1 MSDPQQPAPDAPAV
15 LRMEVGADGLFHAV
29 LPPDVARLLI
39 DASQTERWQAIR
51 ATASGDPATPGT
63 VLEMHI
69 RDISEEQKNKE
80 ALRVSEARHRL
91 LADSARDVVW
101 TMAPDG
107 RVTYI
112 SPAILQVRG
121 YTPEE
126 AMAHTLDETLT
137 PASAADSAGYFI
149 GMLQAIAEGRRPD
162 PYRGDMEYKC
172 KDGSTYWTEVLA
184 FPVLDEKGRL
194 LELLGVTRDM
204 SDRHALEAERRES
217 QRMES
222 LGRMAAG
229 VAHEINNG
237 LAIIRAASEQLPAEV
252 PGSAEAQQRYDM
264 ILQSIDRASGL
275 SAQLLSFSR
284 RQHRTPERTRIGAL
298 LEGARSLL
306 GRIAAPQA
314 TVDLTLD
321 DATADAVVDVDH
333 GHFEQVLL
341 HLVANARD
349 AMPRGGVVRVRAGV
363 SELTGALTTTRTGK
377 IPPGEYVTVA
387 VEDDGVGMDPDV
399 YSQLFEPF
407 FTTKPQDKGTGLGL
421 PTVFGILKQ
430 HNAGIT
436 VESEAGKGSRF
447 TVYWPMHGRVAAAP
461 GRPAAAPIAPLPE
474 RTGRPVILVVDDEQS
489 LLALT
494 KRAVERL
501 GCEALTASSGRE
513 ALRLVH
519 ERTGA
524 IDLLLTDVRMPE
536 MTGTELVDTLIQQG
550 KDLPVLFVSGQL
562 DAPIPTHWPATVPRR
577 FLAKPY
583 KREQLVH
590 EFSEMGVLAATTP
603 K

>member
-1 MSDPQQPAPDAPAV
+1 MTIQ
-15 LRMEVGADGLFHAV
+15 R
-29 LPPDVARLLI
+29 
-39 DASQTERWQAIR
+39 
-51 ATASGDPATPGT
+51 
-63 VLEMHI
+63 
-69 RDISEEQKNKE
+69 E
-80 ALRVSEARHRL
+80 AA
-91 LADSARDVVW
+91 
-101 TMAPDG
+101 
-107 RVTYI
+107 
-112 SPAILQVRG
+112 
-121 YTPEE
+121 
-126 AMAHTLDETLT
+126 
-137 PASAADSAGYFI
+137 
-149 GMLQAIAEGRRPD
+149 
-162 PYRGDMEYKC
+162 
-172 KDGSTYWTEVLA
+172 
-184 FPVLDEKGRL
+184 
-194 LELLGVTRDM
+194 
-204 SDRHALEAERRES
+204 
-217 QRMES
+217 
-222 LGRMAAG
+222 AAG
-229 VAHEINNG
+229 MHV
-237 LAIIRAASEQLPAEV
+237 LAIIRAATEQLPTEV
-252 PGSAEAQQRYDM
+252 AGSAEAQQRNDM
-264 ILQSIDRASGL
+264 IQQSIDRASGL

-284 RQHRTPERTRIGAL
+284 RQHLARERTRIGAL

-314 TVDLTLD
+314 TVELTLD

-363 SELTGALTTTRTGK
+363 TELRGALTTTRTGK

-387 VEDDGVGMDPDV
+387 VEDDGVGMDTDV
-399 YSQLFEPF
+399 HSQLFEPF

-461 GRPAAAPIAPLPE
+461 GRPAAAPIAPMPE
-474 RTGRPVILVVDDEQS
+474 RNGRPVILLVDDEPS

-494 KRAVERL
+494 RRFVELL

-519 ERTGA
+519 ERAGA

-562 DAPIPTHWPATVPRR
+562 HAPIPTHWPATVPRR
-577 FLAKPY
+577 FLAKPF